1 MKFLNFIPVLVLA
14 SLVSIQFGS
23 TVAFAQDHP
32 EYPTKPDHP
41 TKPDRPEHP
50 AKKDHPEIV
59 NPDTA
64 GKIKEYQYAQYKI
77 AKFLLEKVHV
87 AYKGATAISEI
98 VTMEIPAFMGDE
110 PETMELRTLVGSDQ
124 GSMHIDDMI
133 DVTWI
138 DQKLYVV
145 LEEEDD
151 KYAVLEAKSFYDGL
165 SEIAAGQEGMPGL
178 WTLALREKD
187 DMESWIS
194 SFSMGMPGAKVS
206 DVTSKTNDDGEKV
219 DVITISTMMATIN
232 ISINQD
238 NAIDQFNMSFHTPT
252 MDAMVIT
259 GNVEVTF
266 LEEGPTVSFDAGDRK
281 KFDSVDEM
289 TGMER
294 GMKEPEE
301 AEMTGKSAPDFTLA
315 RMDGSGDVT
324 LSSLKGEV
332 VVLDLW
338 ATWCPPCRRGLPFL
352 NEFDDWVQEEGL
364 RVKVFAVNV
373 WERGDTDE
381 AIAKVK
387 KFWADKKFKTAVLL
401 GSDNEKLTD
410 NYKINGIPTTVIVGK
425 DGSIFEKHK
434 GFSGGEAMVENLKK
448 SVLAALEE

>member
-1 MKFLNFIPVLVLA
+1 MRFLTLILA
-14 SLVSIQFGS
+14 SLVSLQFGS
-23 TVAFAQDHP
+23 TVATAQDH
-32 EYPTKPDHP
+32 
-41 TKPDRPEHP
+41 PEHP

-64 GKIKEYQYAQYKI
+64 GKIKEFQAANYKI

-98 VTMEIPAFMGDE
+98 VTIEIPAFMGGE

-124 GSMHIDDMI
+124 GSMHIDDML

-206 DVTSKTNDDGEKV
+206 DVTSKTNDDGDKV

-266 LEEGPTVSFDAGDRK
+266 LEEGPTVSFDAGDRA
-281 KFDSVDEM
+281 KFDSLDDM
-289 TGMER
+289 MGR
-294 GMKEPEE
+294 GMPEDV
-301 AEMTGKSAPDFTLA
+301 AMTGKSAPDFTLA

-332 VVLDLW
+332 VVLDFW
-338 ATWCPPCRRGLPFL
+338 ATWCGPCKRGLPFL
-352 NEFDDWVQEEGL
+352 NEFDAWVQEEGL
-364 RVKVFAVNV
+364 NAKVFAVNV
-373 WERGDTDE
+373 WERGDNDE
-381 AIAKVK
+381 VLAKVK
-387 KFWADKKFKTAVLL
+387 KFWADKKFKTTVLM
-401 GSDNEKLTD
+401 GTSNEKLTD
-410 NYKINGIPTTVIVGK
+410 RYRINGIPTTVIIGK
-425 DGSIFEKHK
+425 DGSIIDQHS
-434 GFSGGEAMVENLKK
+434 GFGGGEAMVKNLKK
-448 SVLAALEE
+448 SVLAALEK